1 MGDGWILD
9 VGAKD
14 ILSSVLSVAAFL
26 ISAGSAYYT
35 VFREREELSFLIS
48 DAMPHMSIGK
58 SKIDLLL
65 SPFLTFVNS
74 GTVPVSINSIKF

>member
-1 MGDGWILD
+1 M
-9 VGAKD
+9 GAKD

-48 DAMPHMSIGK
+48 DAMPHSIGK